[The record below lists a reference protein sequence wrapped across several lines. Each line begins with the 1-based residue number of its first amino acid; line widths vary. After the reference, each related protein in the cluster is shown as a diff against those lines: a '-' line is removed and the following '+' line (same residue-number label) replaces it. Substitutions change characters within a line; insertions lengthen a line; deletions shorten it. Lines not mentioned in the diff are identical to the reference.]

1 MIELTEIMRQKDDKP
16 FTEIL
21 NRFRTGTQTEA
32 DIQCIQ
38 SRSITHSDSNYPHDA
53 LHIWAENKPVDEYNA
68 TRLNQI
74 PAQQYTLTAID
85 QYPQHVSKQG
95 IDRVLARSRWT
106 RLSHLNKGGCR
117 VMLTTNIDIADRLIN
132 GQMGTVIKIALNEK
146 TQKPNIVYIK
156 FDDSE
161 AGRNAITKHS
171 NSFAHHNNVVPI
183 EPVLAKIKIRPGKPS
198 SPEIQRTQFPLT
210 LGYACTVHKVQ
221 GLTLKK
227 VVVSFELLKQRAF
240 NYGQIYVALSHST
253 SLQGL
258 HILGN
263 IEMKHVK
270 ANPKVHQE
278 YERLREISP
287 ITTSLS
293 TQLQLTVSNND
304 VSFSVKY

>member
-1 MIELTEIMRQKDDKP
+1 MIEIFHVNEQLFLQ
-16 FTEIL
+16 
-21 NRFRTGTQTEA
+21 RFV
-32 DIQCIQ
+32 QCIQ
-38 SRSITHSDSNYPHDA
+38 SRSITHSGSNYPHDA

-85 QYPQHVSKQG
+85 QYPQHVSKQD
-95 IDRVLARSRWT
+95 IDRVLARSRSET
-106 RLSHLNKGGCR
+106 GGLDYHILIKEGCR

-132 GQMGTVIKIALNEK
+132 GEMGTVIRIALNEK

-161 AGRNAITKHS
+161 AGRTAIAKHS
-171 NSFAHHNNVVPI
+171 NSFARHNNVVPI
-183 EPVLAKIKIRPGKPS
+183 EPVLAKIKVRPGKPS

-227 VVVSFELLKQRAF
+227 VVVSFELLKQRSF
-240 NYGQIYVALSHST
+240 NYGQIYVALSLLT

-287 ITTSLS
+287 ITTSLPF
-293 TQLQLTVSNND
+293 N
-304 VSFSVKY
+304 FS